1 MKTLK
6 YMILFVEEF
15 LLIGRRAD
23 NIDNLLNVQNCRGP
37 TEKEIYMK
45 TKHLPLIR
53 AASSVNTSMDP
64 NLLFQSDLQNDLRKI
79 LCEIAKSSAFVLGP
93 LPYAEKLI
101 KYYRQKI
108 LMSLCNHQ
116 EVVKMLCD
124 MGYSLDNVLKALKL
138 QSNNYNLAMDWLVE
152 NIETNDDQSP
162 REIPSPDD
170 LPETCLKK
178 LDKKLISPS
187 LNSIFNPKHK
197 FNVSWKFSFNQF
209 KFHEIIQYLF

>member
-1 MKTLK
+1 
-6 YMILFVEEF
+6 
-15 LLIGRRAD
+15 
-23 NIDNLLNVQNCRGP
+23 
-37 TEKEIYMK
+37 MK

-108 LMSLCNHQ
+108 LMNLCNHQ

-124 MGYSLDNVLKALKL
+124 MGYSLENVLKALKL

-152 NIETNDDQSP
+152 NIETNDQSP
-162 REIPSPDD
+162 RELPSPDD

-197 FNVSWKFSFNQF
+197 FNVSFNYI
-209 KFHEIIQYLF
+209 HILIN